1 MAGDDTTSPTAGTAP
16 DIAALFAAVGMTSN
30 FAPIANST
38 LVLGQ
43 EAAEV
48 GQVRPALGGG
58 MMREEIP
65 GAKFTEE
72 DLRQYV
78 LGLDET
84 ELLTLQQGLFSEG
97 YYGTIADISEIEDP
111 INTGRALQKA
121 ARDAAVAFE
130 LGAAAGMEGAP
141 TLEGRFAEFT
151 RADLDA
157 AKDDYLQKETEPTI
171 RVMPSSAVDRMVENT
186 WKKLLGR
193 KPSAEERRA
202 AFGAVRAAQVA
213 AGEAMGQQEGGVV
226 EQVDVTGILE
236 GRAGTADP
244 MRMAAMSMSESSNL
258 VRSAIGLA

>member
-1 MAGDDTTSPTAGTAP
+1 MAGDNDTTPPTAGTAP

-43 EAAEV
+43 EAPEM

-97 YYGTIADISEIEDP
+97 YYGTIDDISEIEDP
-111 INTGRALQKA
+111 INTGLALERA
-121 ARDAAVAFE
+121 ARAAAVAFE
-130 LGAAAGMEGAP
+130 TGAAAGMEGAP
-141 TLEGRFAEFT
+141 TLEGRFADFT
-151 RADLDA
+151 LEDLEI
-157 AKDDYLQKETEPTI
+157 AKDDYLQKEKDPVI
-171 RVMPSSAVDRMVENT
+171 RVMPASAVDRLVDAT
-186 WKKLLGR
+186 WSKVLGR
-193 KPSAEERRA
+193 KPSDEERRV
-202 AFGAVRAAQVA
+202 AFGLVRAAQVE
-213 AGEAMGQQEGGVV
+213 AGEAVQQGGVV
-226 EQVDVTGILE
+226 EQVDVTGILQ
-236 GRAGTADP
+236 GQAGVVDP

>member
-1 MAGDDTTSPTAGTAP
+1 MSNGDPIDLSNA
-16 DIAALFAAVGMTSN
+16 DSLAALFAALNVTQSPEAVNGQL
-30 FAPIANST
+30 

-43 EAAEV
+43 GAPGM
-48 GQVRPALGGG
+48 GQVRPAPGGG
-58 MMREEIP
+58 MMREETP
-65 GAKFTEE
+65 GDKFTDE

-97 YYGTIADISEIEDP
+97 YYGTIDDISEIEDP

-151 RADLDA
+151 LADLDA

-171 RVMPSSAVDRMVENT
+171 RVMPSSAVDRMVEDT

-193 KPSAEERRA
+193 KPTAEERRA